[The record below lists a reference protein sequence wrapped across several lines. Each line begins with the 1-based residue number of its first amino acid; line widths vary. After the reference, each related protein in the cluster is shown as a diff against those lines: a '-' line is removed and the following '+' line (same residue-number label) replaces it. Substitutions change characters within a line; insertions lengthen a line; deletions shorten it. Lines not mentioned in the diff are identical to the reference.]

1 MYNASEQTRMVA
13 RKELFNARLAKP
25 EMYYFATALV
35 YFNIDHHKAKCFQM
49 AGFIAMK

>member
-25 EMYYFATALV
+25 EINYFATTLV
-35 YFNIDHHKAKCFQM
+35 YFNFDHHKAKCFQM
-49 AGFIAMK
+49 VGFIAI